1 MAADE
6 HQDDH
11 EPDLG
16 QLDLLRPLVHH
27 ARRRVLR
34 DLLLLDSCGDN
45 FISIHL
51 NLVLCISHLNG
62 FQFEVG

>member
-6 HQDDH
+6 HQHDH

-16 QLDLLRPLVHH
+16 ELDLLGPLVHH

-45 FISIHL
+45 FISRYSAFQTL
-51 NLVLCISHLNG
+51 SFVYISPEW
-62 FQFEVG
+62 FSV

>member
-6 HQDDH
+6 HQHDH

-16 QLDLLRPLVHH
+16 ELDLLGPLVHH

-34 DLLLLDSCGDN
+34 DLLLLDSCGDH
-45 FISIHL
+45 FISSQL
-51 NLVLCISHLNG
+51 SKL
-62 FQFEVG
+62 